1 MVPQISLKI
10 KKKTA
15 TNYNCHFKK
24 SLFEPI
30 YPTTWTKC
38 RNF

>member
-15 TNYNCHFKK
+15 TNNCHFKK